1 MEDLQE
7 EMGQT
12 VVKTMKELE
21 ASRKGA
27 ASWMHETMGDFKS
40 NDQVAEDKLLAIV
53 DEVKS
58 SSRNV
63 GSHRSSRFDKYVPR
77 DSGGSRA

>member
-12 VVKTMKELE
+12 VLKTMKELE
-21 ASRKGA
+21 ESRKGA
-27 ASWMHETMGDFKS
+27 ISRMQKTMKDFKS
-40 NDQVAEDKLLAIV
+40 NIQVAEDKLLAIV

-63 GSHRSSRFDKYVPR
+63 GSPRSS
-77 DSGGSRA
+77 

>member
-1 MEDLQE
+1 
-7 EMGQT
+7 
-12 VVKTMKELE
+12 MKELE

-27 ASWMHETMGDFKS
+27 SSRMRETMKDFKS
-40 NDQVAEDKLLAIV
+40 NLQVAEDKLLAIV

-63 GSHRSSRFDKYVPR
+63 GSPRSSRFDKYVPR
-77 DSGGSRA
+77 DSGGSKASTAGGGAGDGE